1 MSKTVKMLDSTSGAL
16 FMIGLVTSKL
26 RFLPI
31 PVFSTIIG
39 LVSLGSYLSGYL
51 IWLITCRFYSQY
63 PKMSNAWFGFLPIRQ
78 QHLIAASIGLV
89 AITLCLAALSLPI
102 LGVAGSWLFAISNL
116 FWAIAEYHRFKNPP
130 SKAMNPTYS
139 HQRQAYYLSYATL
152 ATMVSIMAAVVL
164 TASFFFV
171 ATPAIVTLAAVIALA
186 NTFICLA
193 AFYFLYK
200 SLTTPASKPS
210 VQQNQHDLTPAS
222 QPSSSY
228 TPILNNDKAP
238 SLGKAGEIQQLSAPD
253 SAQSAIRDFEHSSMG
268 LFQDSQLPVPSHGD
282 LAISAAAQR
291 PTITF

>member
-63 PKMSNAWFGFLPIRQ
+63 PKMPNAWFGFLPIRQ

-89 AITLCLAALSLPI
+89 AITLCLTALSLPI

-130 SKAMNPTYS
+130 PKALNPTYS

-152 ATMVSIMAAVVL
+152 ATMVSIMAALVL
-164 TASFFFV
+164 TASFFLV
-171 ATPAIVTLAAVIALA
+171 ASPAIVPLAAVFTLA

-200 SLTTPASKPS
+200 SLTTQAPQPA
-210 VQQNQHDLTPAS
+210 VQQNQQDLAAAL

-228 TPILNNDKAP
+228 TPILNNDNAP
-238 SLGKAGEIQQLSAPD
+238 SLGKAAGIQQLSATN
-253 SAQSAIRDFEHSSMG
+253 SAQSKIRDFEPSEKI
-268 LFQDSQLPVPSHGD
+268 LLQDILRTAQGDMALATTPAPVS
-282 LAISAAAQR
+282 
-291 PTITF
+291 TITF